1 MTDEFVASTLYV
13 EVLQFYSAQMRAL
26 DNGKFAEFADTF
38 TADGEFTHTV
48 GREPARTR
56 AGIIAELE
64 DFHRTSVGP
73 DVQRRHWFSMQM
85 VHEFDDGVI
94 ESSICAL
101 VMRILPG
108 GRPEVTFSGI
118 ANDILVREDGQLR
131 TRSRT
136 VFNDASR

>member
-1 MTDEFVASTLYV
+1 MTGEFASTELYV

-38 TADGEFTHTV
+38 TPDGEFTHTV
-48 GREPARTR
+48 GRQPARTT

-64 DFHRTSVGP
+64 DFHRTSVGA
-73 DVQRRHWFSMQM
+73 DVQRRHWFTMQL
-85 VHEFDDGVI
+85 VNQLDDDVI
-94 ESSICAL
+94 ETSVYAL

-108 GRPEVTFSGI
+108 GRPEVTFSGL
-118 ANDILVREDGQLR
+118 ANDILVRQEGALR

-136 VFNDASR
+136 VVSDAAR